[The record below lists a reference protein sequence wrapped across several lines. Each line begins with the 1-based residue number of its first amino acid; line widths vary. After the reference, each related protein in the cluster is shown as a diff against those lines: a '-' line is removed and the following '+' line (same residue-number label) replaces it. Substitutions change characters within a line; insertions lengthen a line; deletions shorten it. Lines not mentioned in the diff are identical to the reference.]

1 MTSNELYIEDWL
13 DQMEPHFLTIQDV
26 KNMQHNEENEYLCIC
41 RNFYDFIPDIKK
53 EEALKPSELFKNNYK
68 MSYIHDVDLKGKTKI
83 EEDDEFI
90 KFEFHIEYKKGY
102 WYPLKDGNLPHE
114 DPQGI
119 FDLSSIVRKKWTEYD
134 DNTKVGWRGPMLK
147 WKFVEEY
154 DKKVYNC
161 K

>member
-1 MTSNELYIEDWL
+1 MFWERDRVTFY
-13 DQMEPHFLTIQDV
+13 
-26 KNMQHNEENEYLCIC
+26 ENENAAKIIS
-41 RNFYDFIPDIKK
+41 RNKIKLAIKEKDFISSASNK
-53 EEALKPSELFKNNYK
+53 LL
-68 MSYIHDVDLKGKTKI
+68 
-83 EEDDEFI
+83 DEFI

-134 DNTKVGWRGPMLK
+134 ENTKVGWRGPMLK